1 MPSLFS
7 SDNRP
12 DQAFRHPTSLSTVL
26 FATGLLL
33 ILLATCAPNPAG
45 SAGGTPPLSTTTAR
59 AAPSA
64 LPVGVQARVPTNSP
78 APPTATLVATELPTA
93 TLSATATLMS
103 TATSTEAPTQEPATA
118 APITS
123 AAQAST
129 PEEAGVDLVLY
140 RDATS
145 LTLYLAPQ
153 GVASLSGL
161 RFEVI
166 QGGITRIYPLEGFN
180 FGLPL
185 STLPTPLC
193 LRLERSGS
201 TSPLPIACDALRSQ
215 GSVVTRSLADANIFW
230 QDGPQALPIQIYAR
244 DRRVGLFGDSAEL
257 HLSYPRIPV
266 TPTATHSPTVTPS
279 ATATLTATATP
290 TLTLTYTATPTFT
303 PTATPTPLPRI
314 LFLLDASDM
323 MQTPVPGGQTRWQL
337 AVEEVRTQLEAYRDY
352 DVGIVVYGP
361 DTHLPPSGHR
371 VNDTE
376 DRCDDIDWWAAYQAP
391 MGMDPAAVGLDP
403 DQPPGGAIALRSAA
417 DSGVWWGSPPYPA
430 AVVFFFGGL
439 APNDAVIGCGVTY
452 AELPGILNTLN
463 RSYALKDV
471 DLYIV
476 GLDPTLVASDLSN
489 VQVFPLGEPAQ
500 MPTLM
505 AVIQNTQV
513 AAHPNL
519 PTRAPALAPAIATAQ
534 PTPIPPSQ
542 AAPAAT
548 ATVGATPTAI
558 PPTPI
563 PPQPSN
569 TPTPLPASTVTVP
582 PSLTALLSPTVTPL
596 ATFTPPSVALAV
608 TPTPVPPTTA
618 APTPLPP
625 PPPSLTPSPTDFPPQ
640 VTVATPPAG
649 SLYAQPRLGVIFT
662 TTGENARVRSY
673 WASNNTTV
681 ILGSL
686 TPGTVVTAFAQVEGW
701 YYIGNGWVWGGLILF
716 GSTPVI
722 DVTRLAPTLTAVAQY
737 TPPTPTPLP
746 TNTPCPPP
754 RCRLLAAEDR
764 NRRLA
769 QSRSRFSIS
778 APT

>member
-1 MPSLFS
+1 
-7 SDNRP
+7 
-12 DQAFRHPTSLSTVL
+12 
-26 FATGLLL
+26 
-33 ILLATCAPNPAG
+33 
-45 SAGGTPPLSTTTAR
+45 
-59 AAPSA
+59 
-64 LPVGVQARVPTNSP
+64 
-78 APPTATLVATELPTA
+78 
-93 TLSATATLMS
+93 
-103 TATSTEAPTQEPATA
+103 
-118 APITS
+118 
-123 AAQAST
+123 
-129 PEEAGVDLVLY
+129 
-140 RDATS
+140 
-145 LTLYLAPQ
+145 
-153 GVASLSGL
+153 
-161 RFEVI
+161 
-166 QGGITRIYPLEGFN
+166 
-180 FGLPL
+180 
-185 STLPTPLC
+185 
-193 LRLERSGS
+193 
-201 TSPLPIACDALRSQ
+201 
-215 GSVVTRSLADANIFW
+215 
-230 QDGPQALPIQIYAR
+230 
-244 DRRVGLFGDSAEL
+244 
-257 HLSYPRIPV
+257 
-266 TPTATHSPTVTPS
+266 
-279 ATATLTATATP
+279 
-290 TLTLTYTATPTFT
+290 
-303 PTATPTPLPRI
+303 
-314 LFLLDASDM
+314 
-323 MQTPVPGGQTRWQL
+323 
-337 AVEEVRTQLEAYRDY
+337 
-352 DVGIVVYGP
+352 
-361 DTHLPPSGHR
+361 
-371 VNDTE
+371 
-376 DRCDDIDWWAAYQAP
+376 
-391 MGMDPAAVGLDP
+391 
-403 DQPPGGAIALRSAA
+403 
-417 DSGVWWGSPPYPA
+417 
-430 AVVFFFGGL
+430 
-439 APNDAVIGCGVTY
+439 
-452 AELPGILNTLN
+452 
-463 RSYALKDV
+463 
-471 DLYIV
+471 
-476 GLDPTLVASDLSN
+476 
-489 VQVFPLGEPAQ
+489 

-737 TPPTPTPLP
+737 TPPPTATPTPLP
-746 TNTPCPPP
+746 TNTPEPVTNPPP
-754 RCRLLAAEDR
+754 PPPPGSITITILDIGTYAPSGDPSVRGCDAHARIQVSPSGIQGNIHIWNAYFSSEGDVHGTGTFVDGGYLTLRLGGEQPQYANHDIWITQAGSSTTIS
-764 NRRLA
+764 NR
-769 QSRSRFSIS
+769 I
-778 APT
+778 TGIHCN